1 MHMTEIITHD
11 EIRAQFADSVGGEA
25 QLASWFANRTFKDVG
40 ARAARLLDEA
50 AGEALALIEKVN
62 RAVDDT
68 GLREWH
74 TSSDADLVR
83 RYVRF
88 WAAWQRAGSQTA
100 NWMVTGPANFP
111 VQRNQQRMA
120 TEDRRWEELS
130 AFRKQA
136 PARAIKR
143 AQRIRKAALGATG
156 MMDSELADLQD
167 RHDKRVARQAM
178 MKAVNA
184 LIRKHKLTEV
194 GDGPA
199 RLADMAREANHPID
213 EAVALSVLTPSGFGA
228 RGFERFSLTNNNAEI
243 RRLAARIEQVK
254 AKLAR
259 AEAVESGEAENRTRW
274 VGNVEIVENVAED
287 RLQILFPGKPDPET
301 RTALKR
307 HGFRWSP
314 SQGAWQR
321 QLTNAARYAAEQ
333 VMARLQDRDPA
344 SEA

>member
-1 MHMTEIITHD
+1 MTETIAHD
-11 EIRAQFADSVGGEA
+11 EIRSQLAASVGGEA
-25 QLASWFANRTFKDVG
+25 QLASWFSNRTFSDLR

-50 AGEALALIEKVN
+50 AADAVTMIEKVN
-62 RAVDDT
+62 RAIDKE

-74 TSSDADLVR
+74 GSTDADLAR

-100 NWMVTGPANFP
+100 NWMITGPANFP
-111 VQRNQQRMA
+111 VKRNQKRIA
-120 TEDRRWEELS
+120 TEDRRWEELN
-130 AFRKQA
+130 AFRTQA

-143 AQRIRKAALGATG
+143 AQRIRKAAIGATG

-167 RHDKRVARQAM
+167 RHAERVARQAM

-184 LIRKHKLTEV
+184 LIRKHKLAEE

-199 RLADMAREANHPID
+199 RLAAMAREANHAIG
-213 EAVALSVLTPSGFGA
+213 EKLALELLKPDCFGI
-228 RGFERFSLTNNNAEI
+228 RGFASFQLSNNNAEI
-243 RRLAARIEQVK
+243 RRLAGRIAQVQ

-259 AEAVESGEAENRTRW
+259 AEAVESGEAENRTRT
-274 VGNVEIVENVAED
+274 VGSVEIVENAAED
-287 RLQILFPGKPDPET
+287 RLQILFPGKPDGET
-301 RTALKR
+301 RYALKR

-333 VMARLQDRDPA
+333 VVARLPE

>member
-1 MHMTEIITHD
+1 MTEIITHD
-11 EIRAQFADSVGGEA
+11 EIRRQLAASVGGEA
-25 QLASWFANRTFKDVG
+25 QLASWFSNRTFADIR

-50 AGEALALIEKVN
+50 AADAVTMIEKVN
-62 RAVDDT
+62 RAIDKE
-68 GLREWH
+68 GLRQWH
-74 TSSDADLVR
+74 SSTDADLAR

-100 NWMVTGPANFP
+100 NWMITGPANFP
-111 VQRNQQRMA
+111 VRRNQKRIA
-120 TEDRRWEELS
+120 TEDRRWEELN
-130 AFRKQA
+130 AFRMQA

-143 AQRIRKAALGATG
+143 AQRVRKAAIGATG

-167 RHDKRVARQAM
+167 RHDKRVARHAM

-184 LIRKHKLTEV
+184 LIRKYKLTEE

-199 RLADMAREANHPID
+199 RLAAMACEANHPIG
-213 EAVALSVLTPSGFGA
+213 ETVARSLLTPSCFGV
-228 RGFERFSLTNNNAEI
+228 RGFESFSLTNNNAVI
-243 RRLAARIEQVK
+243 RHLAGRIVQVK

-259 AEAVESGEAENRTRW
+259 AEAVESGEAENRTRT
-274 VGNVEIVENVAED
+274 VGNIEIVENAAED
-287 RLQILFPGKPDPET
+287 RLQILFPGKPDAET
-301 RTALKR
+301 RYALKR

-333 VMARLQDRDPA
+333 VVARLPE

>member
-1 MHMTEIITHD
+1 MTGIAAHA
-11 EIRAQFADSVGGEA
+11 EIRSQLAASVGGEA
-25 QLASWFANRTFKDVG
+25 QLASWFSNRTFSDLR

-50 AGEALALIEKVN
+50 AADAAAMIEKVN
-62 RAVDDT
+62 QAIDRA

-74 TSSDADLVR
+74 KSTDAEQVQ

-100 NWMVTGPANFP
+100 NWMITGPANFP
-111 VQRNQQRMA
+111 VKRNQKRIA
-120 TEDRRWEELS
+120 TEDRRWEEYN
-130 AFRKQA
+130 AFRTQA

-156 MMDSELADLQD
+156 MMDSELADLQE
-167 RHDKRVARQAM
+167 RHDKRVARHAM

-184 LIRKHKLTEV
+184 LIRKNKLTEE

-199 RLADMAREANHPID
+199 RLAAMAREANHPLG
-213 EAVALSVLTPSGFGA
+213 EALARSVLTPSCYGT
-228 RGFERFSLTNNNAEI
+228 RGFESFSLTNNNAEI
-243 RRLAARIEQVK
+243 RRLAGRIDQVK

-259 AEAVESGEAENRTRW
+259 AEAVESGEAENRTRS
-274 VGNVEIVENVAED
+274 VGSVEIVENVAED
-287 RLQILFPGKPDPET
+287 RLQIIFPGKPDGDT

-321 QLTNAARYAAEQ
+321 QLTNAARYAVEQ
-333 VMARLQDRDPA
+333 VIRVRA
-344 SEA
+344 SEMEAGR

>member
-1 MHMTEIITHD
+1 MTETITHD
-11 EIRAQFADSVGGEA
+11 EIRSQLAASVGGEA
-25 QLASWFANRTFKDVG
+25 QLASWFSNRTFSDLN

-50 AGEALALIEKVN
+50 AADAVTMIEKVN
-62 RAVDDT
+62 RAIDKD

-74 TSSDADLVR
+74 NATDADLVQ

-100 NWMVTGPANFP
+100 NWMITGPANFP
-111 VQRNQQRMA
+111 VKRNQKRIA
-120 TEDRRWEELS
+120 TEDRRWEEFN
-130 AFRKQA
+130 AFRTQA

-167 RHDKRVARQAM
+167 RHDKRVARHAM
-178 MKAVNA
+178 MKAINA
-184 LIRKHKLTEV
+184 LIRKHKLTEE

-199 RLADMAREANHPID
+199 RLAAMAREANHPIG
-213 EAVALSVLTPSGFGA
+213 ETAARSVLTPSCFGT
-228 RGFERFSLTNNNAEI
+228 RGFESFSLTNNNAEI
-243 RRLAARIEQVK
+243 RRLAGRIEQVK

-259 AEAVESGEAENRTRW
+259 AEAVESGEAENRTRT
-274 VGNVEIVENVAED
+274 VGDIEIIENAAED
-287 RLQILFPGKPDPET
+287 RLQILFPGKPDGET
-301 RTALKR
+301 RSTLKR

-321 QLTNAARYAAEQ
+321 QLTNAARYAAERVLACLPQ
-333 VMARLQDRDPA
+333 

>member
-1 MHMTEIITHD
+1 MPEIITQD
-11 EIRAQFADSVGGEA
+11 EIRSQLAASVGGEA
-25 QLASWFANRTFKDVG
+25 QLASWFSNRTFSDLR

-50 AGEALALIEKVN
+50 AADAVAMIEKVN
-62 RAVDDT
+62 RAIEKE
-68 GLREWH
+68 GLRQWH
-74 TSSDADLVR
+74 SATDADLAQ
-83 RYVRF
+83 RYARF

-100 NWMVTGPANFP
+100 NWMITGPANFP
-111 VQRNQQRMA
+111 VQRNQKRIA
-120 TEDRRWEELS
+120 TEDRRWEELN
-130 AFRKQA
+130 AFRTQA

-143 AQRIRKAALGATG
+143 AQRIRKAAIGATG

-167 RHDKRVARQAM
+167 RHDQRVARHAM

-184 LIRKHKLTEV
+184 LIRKHKLTEE

-199 RLADMAREANHPID
+199 RLAAMARDANHPIG
-213 EAVALSVLTPSGFGA
+213 EKLARSVLTPSCFGT
-228 RGFERFSLTNNNAEI
+228 RGFESFSLTNNNAEI
-243 RRLAARIEQVK
+243 RRLAGRIEQVK

-259 AEAVESGEAENRTRW
+259 AEAVESGEAENRTRS
-274 VGNVEIVENVAED
+274 VGNIEIVENAAED
-287 RLQILFPGKPDPET
+287 RLQILFPGKPDGET
-301 RTALKR
+301 RAVLKR

-333 VMARLQDRDPA
+333 VVARLPQ